1 VPSAATR
8 PSGRRDEVEQIV
20 CVQGHGIIE
29 KWKTPQLMVVALAGR
44 NEDLVGQ
51 EDANLLELW
60 KLGSQTC
67 EQLYAERAFCFFD
80 SGN

>member
-1 VPSAATR
+1 
-8 PSGRRDEVEQIV
+8 
-20 CVQGHGIIE
+20 
-29 KWKTPQLMVVALAGR
+29 MVVALAGR